1 MDRDERGA
9 MLNGMVLGGIIIFV
23 LWTIQWFPYKDKL
36 DECESTLPRNQHCVL
51 IAVPE
56 EVK

>member
-23 LWTIQWFPYKDKL
+23 LWTIQWLPHKDKL